1 MSNINWYRVAA
12 LKELKASGRK
22 LFRKDGRQIAVF
34 YTQEGVFACNNRCPH
49 EGYPLKEGTLDE
61 QCVLTCNW
69 HNWKFNLKTGK
80 NLYGGDRLRIYPTSV
95 RDDEVWIDLTDPP
108 FETRYA
114 QILSSLRDAFDDN
127 VYDRMGRE
135 IARLRLLGGDPLD
148 AVREAILWSYQH
160 MEFGWT
166 HAFAGAPDWLAFYDE
181 NEGDAETQTVCILE
195 IVAHLADDV
204 LRERTYPFT
213 EERRSYDEDAF
224 VAAIEAEDESSAIAL
239 VRGGLAES
247 LGFTDFERGL
257 TRSALAHYNDFGHSL
272 IYTLKAGR
280 LIERLGE
287 VVELPLLLSLVRSFI
302 FATREDMIPE
312 FRRYRHVIGRWGRH
326 SKSTSVNANDYK
338 GLGIN
343 KALALSIDSSSTPV
357 NEHYNALLGANAHN
371 LLTYDL
377 YYQEQTTRPIQD
389 NVGWLDF
396 THGLTFA
403 NAVRVQCS
411 KFPELW
417 PHGLLQLACFSGR
430 NAPYID
436 ASQNVDRWQ
445 VQDAD
450 GFITDT
456 IESMFD
462 HGCEEFIVSVHLVK
476 TTCAVR
482 EEISNGIDPQ
492 VNATVLAALNRFLH
506 EPLKRKHARRTAQ
519 QSINFVAR
527 DG

>member
-1 MSNINWYRVAA
+1 MSNSNWYRVAT
-12 LKELKASGRK
+12 LKDLKASGRK

-69 HNWKFNLKTGK
+69 HNWKFNIKTGK
-80 NLYGGDRLRIYPTSV
+80 NLYGGDRLRIYPISI
-95 RDDEVWIDLTDPP
+95 RDSEVWIDLNDPP
-108 FETRYA
+108 FEVRYA

-135 IARLRLLGGDPLD
+135 IARLRLLDDDPLN
-148 AVREAILWSYQH
+148 AVREAIVWSYQR

-166 HAFAGAPDWLAFYDE
+166 HAFAGASDWLVLYDE
-181 NEGDAETQTVCILE
+181 NEGDDETQLVCILE
-195 IVAHLADDV
+195 IIAHLADDV
-204 LRERTYPFT
+204 LRERTYSFT
-213 EERRSYDEDAF
+213 EERTRYDEDAF
-224 VAAIEAEDESSAIAL
+224 VTAIETEDESRAIAL
-239 VRGGLAES
+239 LRGGL
-247 LGFTDFERGL
+247 TDGLSFKDIERGL

-287 VVELPLLLSLVRSFI
+287 VVELPLLLSLVRSLI

-312 FRRYRHVIGRWGRH
+312 FRRYGNLIDRWGKRG
-326 SKSTSVNANDYK
+326 KSTSVNASDYK
-338 GLGIN
+338 GLSIN
-343 KALALSIDSSSTPV
+343 KALALAIDSSGTPV
-357 NEHYNALLGANAHN
+357 NEHYNALLGANAYN
-371 LLTYDL
+371 MLTYDL

-403 NAVRVQCS
+403 NAVHVQCS

-430 NAPYID
+430 NAPYTN

-445 VQDAD
+445 VKDAD
-450 GFITDT
+450 EFITDT
-456 IESMFD
+456 IESIFD
-462 HGCEEFIVSVHLVK
+462 HGYDEFIVSVHLVK

-482 EEISNGIDPQ
+482 EEISNSIDPE
-492 VNATVLAALNRFLH
+492 VKTNVLAALNRFLH